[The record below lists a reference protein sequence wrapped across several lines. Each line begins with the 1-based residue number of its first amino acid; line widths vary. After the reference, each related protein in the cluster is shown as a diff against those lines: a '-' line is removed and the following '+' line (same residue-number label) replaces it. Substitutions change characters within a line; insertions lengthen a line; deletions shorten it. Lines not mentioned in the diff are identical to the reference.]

1 MGSRIV
7 SDLQENN
14 QGSID
19 IMIVD
24 DNEDLVLVLSE
35 ALSDAGFEV
44 ATAKDGM
51 DALYKIKRLRPK
63 LVLTDIVM
71 PDMDGL
77 ELIRAL
83 RKLSVKILAMTA
95 EKRHMNAARDFG
107 AEHVFD
113 KPLEAESVIEYVK
126 TTIEA
131 A

>member
-1 MGSRIV
+1 MWRFSAVMAKIFT
-7 SDLQENN
+7 
-14 QGSID
+14 
-19 IMIVD
+19 
-24 DNEDLVLVLSE
+24 DN
-35 ALSDAGFEV
+35 F
-44 ATAKDGM
+44 
-51 DALYKIKRLRPK
+51 
-63 LVLTDIVM
+63 
-71 PDMDGL
+71 L

>member
-1 MGSRIV
+1 M